1 MTVSEHKA
9 LNDRPQGKQLKNGTI
24 TGKKWFG
31 GSWLA
36 QEAQTDHK
44 RVIIFLWSWRV
55 SKI

>member
-9 LNDRPQGKQLKNGTI
+9 LNDRPQGKQLKNGKI